1 MDLREA
7 TSTLKLKE
15 RTIFERMDLLEVP
28 RRSYQQFLEK
38 GLGELFKIFFPIKDY
53 TGTMVLEFVDYRLG
67 EPLHTEEECKAQ
79 SLTYDAP
86 LYVKFRLIN
95 YSFGEEITESEV
107 NLCDIPLMTK
117 RGTFIINGSEK
128 VVVNQLTRAP
138 GIYFDA
144 TMGVKKGGAVSYKG
158 ELIPA
163 EGSWIKFRTEGRW
176 LETIEDS
183 PALKISEAI
192 YVTLGKS
199 RNFPITLLIRALNSE
214 YLPIKKE
221 LLVGRIANEM
231 VVDRRTGEVI
241 VDKGEVITEETAE
254 RIEEVRGRS
263 NWDEP
268 VPIEPR
274 IALMRDDVIKVVA
287 SPGPSST
294 TEDLVRIFGEEQV
307 LERPTVDQLLG
318 KWVAEDV
325 VINGEVIA
333 RAFTKID
340 KKELARKIEKLQ
352 LERVV
357 VYAVPKKIEETLKED
372 MLRRVYSEDDAL
384 KAFYKAMRT
393 GDEKYADVKG
403 AEALLS
409 GYLGDLRHYDLGV
422 VGRRRLNEKL
432 SISVPEHVR
441 WLTKEDFIAI
451 AKYMVELA
459 AREEEGA
466 FEPDD
471 IDHMKNKRVRPVGEL
486 LQLFLRPYFLQL
498 ERAIRERMASIP
510 REKSG
515 ITPEMLI
522 YARPLEGAIKAFF
535 ATGQLTQFMDQTNP
549 LSELTHKRRLSVLGP
564 GGLTRRSVSWEV
576 RNVHPSHYGKI
587 CPIETPEGPNVG
599 LITSLTSWVLV
610 NQDGFLV
617 SPYWKLE
624 NGRIVGKEPVYL
636 DPEEEEKSYIVPADA
651 KVDEQGRLVDKYILV
666 RYGSKFLTIE
676 REKAQ
681 YMEVAPEQVFSLSA
695 SLIPFLEHD
704 DADRALMGAN
714 YQRQAVPL
722 LIPQAPIIKTGMEAK
737 VAESSQAV
745 VVANAPGIVEKVD
758 AREIVVRR
766 LDGEQ
771 DVYRLYNFQRS
782 NAGTCIHQRPIVEKG
797 DRVRE
802 GQVLADSLS
811 TDKGELALGA
821 NLLIAYMPWEGYNY
835 EDAIVISERIVREDV
850 LTSIHIEEY
859 EVTTRNTPLGPEE
872 ITRDIP
878 GVGDEALK
886 DLDDYGII
894 RIGARV
900 GPHDILVGKITPKA
914 QRELTPE
921 EKLVIAIFG
930 KKGEDVKDESLRMP
944 HGERGIVVDVKV
956 FSRFKYFC
964 PRCGKKYF
972 FSKEPQSS
980 KLSCEVCGAEIVREE
995 EDTLPQGINAMVKVY
1010 VAQVRPIMVG
1020 DKLSGRHGNKGV
1032 IAKILPIEDM
1042 PHLPDGTPV
1051 DIVLNPL
1058 GVPSRMNIG
1067 QLYELHLGWVGKNE
1081 GISYVC
1087 PIFRGPKEEEIK
1099 RGMARVVDKLRREK
1113 LFQILEEVAP
1123 GILFNLQQRETFEEM
1138 LSELEKLLGRIS
1150 SEELARIARRIG
1162 VKGKEVKK
1170 ICERLREMVDARI
1183 GFDENT
1189 GKCTLIDGR
1198 TGEPFSQKVA
1208 IGYGYIMK
1216 LEHLAEDK
1224 MHARSTGTYSLIT
1237 QQPLGGKAQFG
1248 GQRFGEMEV
1257 WALEAYG
1264 AAHTLQ
1270 EMLTIKSDD
1279 VQGRSE
1285 AYSKIVRGEP
1295 LELGGIPESFNILV
1309 RELRS
1314 LALDVIPEEEDI
1326 EHEMEDVQKDSE
1338 EGDENGDA

>member
-1 MDLREA
+1 MDLKETASIVRP
-7 TSTLKLKE
+7 KE
-15 RTIFERMDLLEVP
+15 RFLFQKIDLLEVP
-28 RRSYQQFLEK
+28 RKSYQNFLEK
-38 GLGELFKIFFPIKDY
+38 GLGELFEIFFPIRDY
-53 TGTMVLEFVDYRLG
+53 TGAMVLEFVDYRLG
-67 EPLHTEEECKAQ
+67 EPFHTEEECKAQ
-79 SLTYDAP
+79 SLTYQAP

-95 YSFGEEITESEV
+95 YSFGEEITESEI

-158 ELIPA
+158 ELIPS

-176 LETIEDS
+176 LKTTPTEGGLETTEGS
-183 PALKISEAI
+183 PGLKISEAI
-192 YVTLGKS
+192 YVTLGKG

-214 YLPIKKE
+214 YLPIQKE
-221 LLVGRIANEM
+221 VLVGRIANE
-231 VVDRRTGEVI
+231 VVFDRRTGEVI
-241 VDKGEVITEETAE
+241 VKKGEVISEEIAE

-263 NWDEP
+263 NWGGP

-274 IALMRDDVIKVVA
+274 IALERNDVIKVV
-287 SPGPSST
+287 SLPGPTST
-294 TEDLVRIFGEEQV
+294 NRDLIVVFGERQV
-307 LERPTVDQLLG
+307 LKRPRASQLMN
-318 KWVAEDV
+318 KWLAEDV
-325 VINGEVIA
+325 KSDGEVVFP
-333 RAFTKID
+333 AFTKIE
-340 KKELARKIEKLQ
+340 KKEIAKKIEKLQ
-352 LERVV
+352 LESLT
-357 VYAVPKKIEETLKED
+357 VYNVPKKIEETLKED
-372 MLRRVYSEDDAL
+372 SSKRVLSEEEAL
-384 KAFYKAMRT
+384 KAFYKAMRA
-393 GDEKYADVKG
+393 GDERHADVKG

-409 GYLGDLRHYDLGV
+409 GYLGDLRHYDLGL

-432 SISVPEHVR
+432 SIFVPEHVR
-441 WLTKEDFIAI
+441 WLTKQDFIAI
-451 AKYMVELA
+451 AKFMVALSA
-459 AREEEGA
+459 SEEEGT

-486 LQLFLRPYFLQL
+486 LQLFLRPHFLQW
-498 ERAIRERMASIP
+498 ERAIKERMASIP
-510 REKSG
+510 REKAG
-515 ITPEMLI
+515 ITPETLI
-522 YARPLEGAIKAFF
+522 YGRPLENAIKGFF
-535 ATGQLTQFMDQTNP
+535 STGQLTQFMDQTNP

-576 RNVHPSHYGKI
+576 RNIHPSHYGRI

-599 LITSLTSWVLV
+599 LITSLTSLVLV
-610 NQDGFLV
+610 NEDGFLV
-617 SPYWKLE
+617 TPYWKLE
-624 NGRIVGKEPVYL
+624 NGKITGMEPVYL
-636 DPEEEEKSYIVPADA
+636 DPEEEERSYIVPADA
-651 KVDEQGRLVDKYILV
+651 PVDEEGKLRDKSIKT
-666 RYGSKFLTIE
+666 RYGSKFPRIE

-722 LIPQAPIIKTGMEAK
+722 LIPQAPIVKTGMEGK

-745 VVANAPGIVEKVD
+745 VVANESGIVEKVD

-766 LDGEQ
+766 LDGQE

-821 NLLIAYMPWEGYNY
+821 NLLIAYMPWEGWNY

-878 GVGDEALK
+878 GVSEEGLK
-886 DLDDYGII
+886 DLDEDGII
-894 RIGARV
+894 RVGARV
-900 GPHDILVGKITPKA
+900 GPHDILVGKLTPKP
-914 QRELTPE
+914 QRELSPE
-921 EKLVIAIFG
+921 EKLVVAIFG
-930 KKGEDVKDESLRMP
+930 KKGEDVKDDSLRMP

-956 FSRFKYFC
+956 FSRFKYSC
-964 PRCGKKYF
+964 PRCNKKYF
-972 FSKEPQSS
+972 FSKEPHPV
-980 KLSCEVCGAEIVREE
+980 KLSCEVCGAEVVREG

-1010 VAQVRPIMVG
+1010 VAQIRPIMVG

-1032 IAKILPIEDM
+1032 IAKIFPVEDM

-1051 DIVLNPL
+1051 DIILNPL

-1099 RGMARVVDKLRREK
+1099 RGMARVADKLRREK
-1113 LFQILEEVAP
+1113 LFQLLEEIAP
-1123 GILFNLQQRETFEEM
+1123 DILFKLQAKDTFSET
-1138 LSELEKLLGRIS
+1138 L
-1150 SEELARIARRIG
+1150 EELKELIRKIPPEEAEWIAMKIG
-1162 VKGKEVKK
+1162 VKGKSEKSICQK
-1170 ICERLREMVDARI
+1170 IKQIVDERV
-1183 GFDENT
+1183 GFDEET

-1208 IGYGYIMK
+1208 VGYGYIMK

-1279 VQGRSE
+1279 VQGRAE
-1285 AYSKIVRGEP
+1285 AYSKIVRGET
-1295 LELGGIPESFNILV
+1295 LELGGIPESFHILV
-1309 RELRS
+1309 RELQS
-1314 LALDVIPEEEDI
+1314 LGLDIIPEEENLD
-1326 EHEMEDVQKDSE
+1326 
-1338 EGDENGDA
+1338 EGEVNNA